1 MSTLVLQPE
10 CCLIDLSKR
19 ARVSSMRE
27 RSVLVG
33 GKYNRAVIVESEM
46 SIDLETGG
54 EFLIPV
60 IKGSNL
66 QRIKI
71 REYCNT

>member
-1 MSTLVLQPE
+1 
-10 CCLIDLSKR
+10 
-19 ARVSSMRE
+19 MRE